1 MTAIFPLVFS
11 GCLSPITMHRAVIA
25 YDHAVIQAHAEQLLL
40 NIVRAHAH
48 RPVHFTAVS
57 NVAATFNFQVNAGAT
72 PPLGGLDGGFL
83 LSPIFGGSISE
94 NPTITIVPIEGQE
107 FTKRLLTPM
116 NETTLISLVRQGTGI
131 DMLLRLMAGEL
142 RSVDGEQE
150 ISFLNLPSRKGLYE
164 EFRRRVLH
172 LASLQQSNQLFIE
185 PLTFDQTWIVHFSP
199 KEALEAVEKGYHI
212 TYDPDQDVYLL
223 RRHITGRVVITNYDP
238 EVLLNTERVK
248 LEEEA
253 HTGLANDLL
262 VDIRPGFPGGE
273 YPLHGKF
280 RLRSFHS
287 ILNFLARGIAE
298 EPEYDVQ
305 KDPRTRQI
313 PLNPAHTLHIHQTQT
328 SPKAAALEVNYNG
341 THYFIQDDS
350 THSWNQESFRLLYQ
364 LFQMTVTEVSGVHV
378 PRITIA
384 K

>member
-1 MTAIFPLVFS
+1 MIAIFPLVLS
-11 GCLSPITMHRAVIA
+11 GCLSPITMHRAVVA

-72 PPLGGLDGGFL
+72 PPLGGLDSGFL

-94 NPTITIVPIEGQE
+94 NPTISIIPIEGQE

-116 NETTLISLVRQGTGI
+116 NETTLISLVRQRTGI

-142 RSVDGEQE
+142 RIVDGEQE

-199 KEALEAVEKGYHI
+199 EEALEAVEKGYHI

-223 RRHITGRVVITNYDP
+223 RRHVTGRVVITNYDP
-238 EVLLNTERVK
+238 EVLHNRERVE

-253 HTGLANDLL
+253 HTGLSNDLL

-287 ILNFLARGIAE
+287 ILNFLARGIEE

-313 PLNPAHTLHIHQTQT
+313 PLNPANTLQIRKTQN
-328 SPKAAALEVNYNG
+328 SPEAAALEVNYNG
-341 THYFIQDDS
+341 AYYFIQDDS
-350 THSWNQESFRLLYQ
+350 THSWNQETFRLLYQ